1 MPPNCSQYCR
11 LPASVRLVEA
21 QQKIRVL
28 VARRVLSAEER
39 LELAA
44 WQRAWVA
51 AWRECQYVI
60 AA

>member
-1 MPPNCSQYCR
+1 M
-11 LPASVRLVEA
+11 
-21 QQKIRVL
+21 L
-28 VARRVLSAEER
+28 VARRDLSAEER

-51 AWRECQYVI
+51 AWRESQYVV